1 MAALSDLLHQL
12 VNGSESESDLAA
24 RAIAALEHEAI
35 APLAG
40 LLRDPNPETR
50 WWAVRS
56 LAEIPLPEAAA
67 HLLTALQDPDESVQ
81 HCALLGLRQ
90 HPVPENITVL
100 CDVLRSANPMTAHLA
115 TDALIAIG
123 APAVPPLLEMLKTGD
138 AAVRI
143 QAARALAK
151 IGDTRSIAELLDLY
165 EDDSALLEYW
175 AEQGLEKMGVGMQFF
190 IPD

>member
-1 MAALSDLLHQL
+1 MNALDDLLHQL
-12 VNGSESESDLAA
+12 VNGSETEADTAA
-24 RAIAALEHEAI
+24 RELAALENAAI

-40 LLRDPNPETR
+40 LLHDPNPETR
-50 WWAVRS
+50 WWAARS
-56 LAEIPLPEAAA
+56 LAEISLPEATA

-90 HPVPENITVL
+90 HPVPENVAVL
-100 CDVLRSANPMTAHLA
+100 CDFVHAANPMTAHLA

-123 APAVPPLLEMLKTGD
+123 APAVPPLLQMLKNGE

-151 IGDTRSIAELLDLY
+151 IADTRSIAGLFDLY
-165 EDDSALLEYW
+165 ENDSTLLEYW

>member
-1 MAALSDLLHQL
+1 MTALDDLLHQL
-12 VNGSESESDLAA
+12 VNGSESQADSAA

-35 APLAG
+35 TPLAG

-67 HLLTALQDPDESVQ
+67 HLLTALQDPDENVQ

-90 HPVPENITVL
+90 HPAPENVAVL
-100 CDVLRSANPMTAHLA
+100 CDMLRSPNPMTTHLA
-115 TDALIAIG
+115 ADALIAIG
-123 APAVPPLLEMLKTGD
+123 APAVAPLLEILKTET
-138 AAVRI
+138 AAIRI

-151 IGDTRSIAELLDLY
+151 IGDTRSIAGLFDLY
-165 EDDSALLEYW
+165 QDDSALLEYW

-190 IPD
+190 TPD

>member
-1 MAALSDLLHQL
+1 MAALRELLHQL
-12 VNGSESESDLAA
+12 VNGSESQADCAA
-24 RAIAALEHEAI
+24 RELAALEHAAI
-35 APLAG
+35 VPLSG
-40 LLRDPNPETR
+40 LLHDPNPETR
-50 WWAVRS
+50 WWAARS

-90 HPVPENITVL
+90 RPAAENVALL
-100 CDVLRSANPMTAHLA
+100 CNFLHSSNPMTTHLA

-123 APAVPPLLEMLKTGD
+123 TPAVPPLLEMLKTGES
-138 AAVRI
+138 AVRI

-151 IGDTRSIAELLDLY
+151 IGDTRSIAGLFNLY

>member
-12 VNGSESESDLAA
+12 VNGSESESDSAA
-24 RAIAALEHEAI
+24 RAIAALELEAI

-40 LLRDPNPETR
+40 LLHDPNPETR

-56 LAEIPLPEAAA
+56 LSEIPLPEATA
-67 HLLTALQDPDESVQ
+67 HLRNALQDPDESVQ

-90 HPVPENITVL
+90 HPAPENIAVL
-100 CDVLRSANPMTAHLA
+100 CDVLRSANPMSAHLA
-115 TDALIAIG
+115 ADALIAIG
-123 APAVPPLLEMLKTGD
+123 APAVPPLLETLKTGE
-138 AAVRI
+138 AAIRI

-151 IGDTRSIAELLDLY
+151 IGDTRSIAGLFDLY